1 MASDIYSQVNDRILA
16 ALEQGIIPWKRPW
29 NGQLSTNYDSGKQ
42 YRGVNI
48 LTLGIAEMVCG
59 YSSPYWLTFLQA
71 QKHGGHIRRSEKAT
85 HIVFSDKKIRE
96 IEKEDGTTE
105 QKVYHFIRSFP
116 VFNWDQTEGVP
127 KKEIGPALDP
137 DRDLI
142 AVSDRI
148 LSLMPKPPA
157 FRESGNSAYYM
168 PKQDLVNLP
177 PINTFRTT
185 EGYVATKFHEYAHS
199 TGHKARLN
207 RPGIMEVA
215 VFGGEEYSF
224 EELVAELTS
233 AYLCASNGIDNTLEN
248 SAAYIQNWLEV
259 LKNDKTM
266 LLKASGKATAAVEYI
281 LGKNEAGT
289 IAASSPCASTAAQ
302 KVAGL

>member
-1 MASDIYSQVNDRILA
+1 MAPDVYSQVNDRILA
-16 ALEQGIIPWKRPW
+16 AMEQGIIPWRRPW
-29 NGQLSTNYDSGKQ
+29 NGQLSTNYDSGKP

-48 LTLGIAEMVCG
+48 LTLGITEMVRG
-59 YSSPYWLTFLQA
+59 YSSPYWMTFLQA
-71 QKHGGHIRRSEKAT
+71 QKHGGHIKRGEKAT
-85 HIVFSDKKIRE
+85 YIVFSDKKVRE
-96 IEKEDGTTE
+96 VEKEDGTTE
-105 QKVYHFIRSFP
+105 QKIYYFIKSFP
-116 VFNWDQTEGVP
+116 VFNLDQTEGVP

-137 DRDLI
+137 DRDIVEVCNSL
-142 AVSDRI
+142 
-148 LSLMPKPPA
+148 LSRMPKPPA

-215 VFGGEEYSF
+215 AFGGEKYSF

-233 AYLCASNGIDNTLEN
+233 AYLCAINGIDNTLEN

-281 LGKNEAGT
+281 LGKRLEAG
-289 IAASSPCASTAAQ
+289 AAPAS
-302 KVAGL
+302 

>member
-16 ALEQGIIPWKRPW
+16 ALEQGIVPWRRPW

-48 LTLGIAEMVCG
+48 LTLGIAEMVHG
-59 YSSPYWLTFLQA
+59 YSAPYWLTFRQA
-71 QKHGGHIRRSEKAT
+71 QKHGGYIKRGEKAT
-85 HIVFSDKKIRE
+85 YIVFSDKKVRE
-96 IEKEDGTTE
+96 VEKNDGTKE
-105 QKVYHFIRSFP
+105 QKIYHFFRSFP
-116 VFNWDQTEGVP
+116 VFNWNQTEGVP
-127 KKEIGPALDP
+127 TKEIGPALDP

-157 FRESGNSAYYM
+157 YRESGNSAYYI
-168 PKQDLVNLP
+168 PKQDIVNLP
-177 PINTFRTT
+177 PIETFRTT
-185 EGYVATKFHEYAHS
+185 EGYVATKFHEYGHC
-199 TGHKARLN
+199 TGHKSRLN
-207 RPGIMEVA
+207 RPGIMSVA
-215 VFGGEEYSF
+215 SFGGEEYSF

-233 AYLCASNGIDNTLEN
+233 AYLCANNGIDNTLEN
-248 SAAYIQNWLEV
+248 STAYIQNWLEV

-281 LGKNEAGT
+281 LGKRLEAG
-289 IAASSPCASTAAQ
+289 AAPAS
-302 KVAGL
+302 